1 VLVFV
6 LRKQQN
12 KDDYF
17 WAGRALGWKPLSL
30 SIMARQLSA
39 VSVISAPAFVGLR
52 EGGGL
57 IWLSFYAGDIA
68 PPIIEAINKVG
79 LIFYGPMLTMFILA
93 IASKKRCSRHV
104 NNRVL

>member
-17 WAGRALGWKPLSL
+17 WAGRALGWKTLSL
-30 SIMARQLSA
+30 SIMARPLTM
-39 VSVISAPAFVGLR
+39 I
-52 EGGGL
+52 
-57 IWLSFYAGDIA
+57 
-68 PPIIEAINKVG
+68 G